1 VADPNLRP
9 VILSELHSH
18 IVDVFNEYDVQIM
31 SPHFMGQPAAN
42 VVVPREGWYAAPA
55 TSPEESGNAQAIQ
68 NAPPF
73 GPADNSSRR

>member
-1 VADPNLRP
+1 
-9 VILSELHSH
+9 
-18 IVDVFNEYDVQIM
+18 M